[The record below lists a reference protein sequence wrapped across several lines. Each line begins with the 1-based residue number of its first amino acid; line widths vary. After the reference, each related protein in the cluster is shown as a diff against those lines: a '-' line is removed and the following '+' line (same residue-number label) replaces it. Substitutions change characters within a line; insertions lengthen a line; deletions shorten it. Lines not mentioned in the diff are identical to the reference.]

1 MDFYKT
7 SNLSRKVSTSKG
19 KRNNDDW
26 IKAKT
31 TLTVAHT
38 VIDNDNIKQQ
48 NAPAKYQQTKA
59 KIKQL
64 DPSPAQVSCTA
75 APGIFMLGML
85 HLDARRQVMLP
96 IAKKIKEQI
105 KQGQGQ
111 GNYPTFET
119 KQWAMESLGAAFGL
133 PLSDHELISDVIE
146 IYRGW

>member
-19 KRNNDDW
+19 NSNNDDW
-26 IKAKT
+26 IKAKS

-38 VIDNDNIKQQ
+38 VIDNHNVKQQ
-48 NAPAKYQQTKA
+48 NAPAKYQQTKP
-59 KIKQL
+59 KLKQI
-64 DPSPAQVSCTA
+64 DPSPALVSFTT
-75 APGIFMLGML
+75 APGKFMLGML

-96 IAKKIKEQI
+96 IAKTMKEQI
-105 KQGQGQ
+105 KQGEGQ
-111 GNYPTFET
+111 GKYPTFET

-146 IYRGW
+146 LYRGW